1 MAPSMFPPPMQ
12 DTACSGPFP
21 PNTTAT
27 LIFRCT
33 LTLPPV
39 VPPSGGGLRAAAS
52 GAVGSG
58 AVGSGAVGSGAVG
71 SGAVGSGAVGLD
83 AAGSAAVASDA
94 IAFRL
99 RGAAGEQDCRLADLE
114 PVPDDRHHDLRD
126 RHLHAMPVR

>member
-52 GAVGSG
+52 GG
-58 AVGSGAVGSGAVG
+58 
-71 SGAVGSGAVGLD
+71 VGSGAVGLD
-83 AAGSAAVASDA
+83 AVGSAAVASDA

-114 PVPDDRHHDLRD
+114 PVPDDRQHVLRA
-126 RHLHAMPVR
+126 RHIHPIPVR

>member
-52 GAVGSG
+52 GAAGSG
-58 AVGSGAVGSGAVG
+58 
-71 SGAVGSGAVGLD
+71 

-99 RGAAGEQDCRLADLE
+99 GGAAGEQDGRLADLE
-114 PVPDDRHHDLRD
+114 PVPDHRHHDLRD

>member
-58 AVGSGAVGSGAVG
+58 TVGLGAVGPGAPG
-71 SGAVGSGAVGLD
+71 PAAAGLD

-114 PVPDDRHHDLRD
+114 PVPDDRQHVLRA
-126 RHLHAMPVR
+126 RHIHPIPVR

>member
-39 VPPSGGGLRAAAS
+39 VPPSGGGLRAAA
-52 GAVGSG
+52 
-58 AVGSGAVGSGAVG
+58 SGAVG

>member
-39 VPPSGGGLRAAAS
+39 VPPSGGGLRAAA
-52 GAVGSG
+52 
-58 AVGSGAVGSGAVG
+58 SGAVGSGAVG